1 MGRTWPNVDA
11 ETVRTPGYYWNERL
25 KKLARLGP
33 GEKLPHGV
41 GPWELVSHEHEGSSS
56 QVARR
61 IFDRHPGLDINDF
74 TYTTTSPLPRR
85 LPMGDPPRRR
95 PLLAISLFLG
105 VGAFLVMLA
114 RSARLSVAA

>member
-11 ETVRTPGYYWNERL
+11 TTVRTPGYYWNERL
-25 KKLARLGP
+25 KKLARLSA

-41 GPWELVSHEHEGSSS
+41 GPWQLIAHEHEGSSS
-56 QVARR
+56 EVTRR
-61 IFDRHPGLDINDF
+61 IFDRHPGLAINDF

-95 PLLAISLFLG
+95 PLAAVSVLIGAGALLLA
-105 VGAFLVMLA
+105 LA
-114 RSARLSVAA
+114 RAAKV